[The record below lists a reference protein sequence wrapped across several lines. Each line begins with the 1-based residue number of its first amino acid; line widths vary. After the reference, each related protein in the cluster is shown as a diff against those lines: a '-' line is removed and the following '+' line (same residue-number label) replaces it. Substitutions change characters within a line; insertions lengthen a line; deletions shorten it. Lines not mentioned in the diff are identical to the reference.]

1 MTGRAGPPSTTPL
14 RSRSVQALRE
24 HLERQ
29 GAELTRL
36 RVAAVDGSS
45 HAREERGVFAASA
58 ISTGE
63 VLAQVPQ
70 SCVWSAASA
79 RQSAYGQAF
88 AEVFPEGKDKM
99 VFLLDLMAARL
110 DEKHPRHAYASALP
124 KQPPTPMAWPENLR
138 TMLSGTN
145 LGAAV
150 AEEREE
156 LEKDFASVMPKL
168 QSARPELFS
177 KDFTFEVFLWAH
189 GMWFSRR
196 YPTALGAIDQPK
208 DYRWQRSSEEEME
221 EESDG
226 EGVLVPFMDFT
237 NHRSGTKIVWQADVE
252 KVSFITNEGVPA
264 AAEVFNHYGDKSNED
279 LMLIHGFALLD
290 NLYDTYGLWLTVK
303 VSDEPTAK
311 RRRRAVRTERLGPF
325 HLRRSDARWKEFPSE
340 LWQALSA
347 GSAGNEHLRSLSQL
361 LRERLEDFQATQT
374 RDRHFAAGGA
384 AEAGDVDVRIRYIAR
399 YRDGQRQVLQ
409 DCTKALEEMLAK
421 VSQEAAPAEAAPVS
435 ALPE

>member
-1 MTGRAGPPSTTPL
+1 MEEE
-14 RSRSVQALRE
+14 SVQALRE

-36 RVAAVDGSS
+36 RVAAVD
-45 HAREERGVFAASA
+45 AWEERGVFAASA

-156 LEKDFASVMPKL
+156 LLWLKDRVLPEKENTL
-168 QSARPELFS
+168 
-177 KDFTFEVFLWAH
+177 
-189 GMWFSRR
+189 
-196 YPTALGAIDQPK
+196 
-208 DYRWQRSSEEEME
+208 RSS
-221 EESDG
+221 
-226 EGVLVPFMDFT
+226 
-237 NHRSGTKIVWQADVE
+237 
-252 KVSFITNEGVPA
+252 
-264 AAEVFNHYGDKSNED
+264 
-279 LMLIHGFALLD
+279 
-290 NLYDTYGLWLTVK
+290 
-303 VSDEPTAK
+303 
-311 RRRRAVRTERLGPF
+311 
-325 HLRRSDARWKEFPSE
+325 
-340 LWQALSA
+340 
-347 GSAGNEHLRSLSQL
+347 SQ
-361 LRERLEDFQATQT
+361 
-374 RDRHFAAGGA
+374 
-384 AEAGDVDVRIRYIAR
+384 
-399 YRDGQRQVLQ
+399 
-409 DCTKALEEMLAK
+409 
-421 VSQEAAPAEAAPVS
+421 
-435 ALPE
+435 